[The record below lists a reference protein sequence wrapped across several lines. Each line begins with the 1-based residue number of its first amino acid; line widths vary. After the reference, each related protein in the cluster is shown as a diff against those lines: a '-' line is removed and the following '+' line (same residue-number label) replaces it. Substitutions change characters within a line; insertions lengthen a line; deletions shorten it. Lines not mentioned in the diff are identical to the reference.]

1 MRKIKGARAQKG
13 VITGVHDAYSLVMEE
28 LGDLADAVSR
38 QYVYE
43 KIKEKTGLC
52 VKTIA
57 YVLNHTE
64 RE

>member
-13 VITGVHDAYSLVMEE
+13 VITGCMTLTVSLWRN
-28 LGDLADAVSR
+28 DAVSR

>member
-13 VITGVHDAYSLVMEE
+13 VITGCMTLTVSLWRE

>member
-1 MRKIKGARAQKG
+1 M
-13 VITGVHDAYSLVMEE
+13 HDAYSLVMEE